1 MLFAVNVGNTNI
13 RLGLYKEKKLIAHWK
28 LATNREWTSD
38 EFGMFFMSFFSNEKL
53 DVSEVE
59 AVVIASVVPP
69 IMYSFEHA
77 IKKYIKK
84 EPIIIGPGIK
94 TGINIKYENPRELGA
109 DRIASAVAAYELYGG
124 PVIIVDFGTATTF
137 NAVSSKGEFLGGA
150 ICPGIKISAE
160 ALYQR
165 TAKLPRIDLTKH
177 DVVIGR
183 NTSVSMQ
190 SGIFHGY
197 VGQVNYLVNRIKQEM
212 KEDNIKVI
220 ATGGLA
226 KFIASEAETID
237 EVNGCLT
244 LEGLRIIY
252 EKNKNN
258 VGSDDPVR
266 QF

>member
-1 MLFAVNVGNTNI
+1 MLLAVNVGNTNI
-13 RLGLYKEKKLIAHWK
+13 RFGVYDNKKLIAHWK
-28 LATNREWTSD
+28 LGTNKEWTAD
-38 EFGMFFMSFFSNEKL
+38 EFGMYFVNLFHYEKL
-53 DVSEVE
+53 NISDVE
-59 AVVIASVVPP
+59 AVIISSVVPP
-69 IMYSFEHA
+69 IMFSFEHA
-77 IKKYIKK
+77 IQRFIKK
-84 EPIIIGPGIK
+84 EPILVGPGIK

-109 DRIASAVAAYELYGG
+109 DRIVNAVAAYEIYGG
-124 PVIIVDFGTATTF
+124 PVIVVDFGTATTF
-137 NAVSSKGEFLGGA
+137 NAISSKGEFLGGA

-177 DVVIGR
+177 DTVIGR

-190 SGIFHGY
+190 SGVFHGY
-197 VGQVNYLVNRIKQEM
+197 VGQVNHLINRIKLEM

-237 EVNGCLT
+237 EVNGRLT

-252 EKNKNN
+252 EKNK
-258 VGSDDPVR
+258 SEI
-266 QF
+266 

>member
-1 MLFAVNVGNTNI
+1 VLLAVNVGNTNI
-13 RLGLYKEKKLIAHWK
+13 RLGVYDGKKLIAHWK
-28 LATNREWTSD
+28 LATNGEWTSD
-38 EFGMFFMSFFSNEKL
+38 EFGMYFTSFFSHEKL
-53 DVSEVE
+53 EIDAIE
-59 AVVIASVVPP
+59 AVIIASVVPP

-77 IKKYIKK
+77 IRKYIQK
-84 EPIIIGPGIK
+84 EPILIGPGIK

-109 DRIASAVAAYELYGG
+109 DRIVNAVAAYEIYGG
-124 PVIIVDFGTATTF
+124 PVIVVDFGTATTF
-137 NAVSSKGEFLGGA
+137 NAISSKGEFLGGV
-150 ICPGIKISAE
+150 IIPGIKIGAE

-197 VGQVNYLVNRIKQEM
+197 VGQVNHLIARIKKEM
-212 KEDNIKVI
+212 KEENIKVI

-226 KFIASEAETID
+226 RFVATEAESID
-237 EVNGCLT
+237 EINGHLT

-252 EKNKNN
+252 EKNKSE
-258 VGSDDPVR
+258 VL
-266 QF
+266 

>member
-1 MLFAVNVGNTNI
+1 MLLAVNVGNTNI
-13 RLGLYKEKKLIAHWK
+13 RLGVYEEKKLIAHWK

-38 EFGMFFMSFFSNEKL
+38 EFGIYFMSFFNNEKL
-53 DVSEVE
+53 DVSKVE
-59 AVVIASVVPP
+59 AVIIASVVPP
-69 IMYSFEHA
+69 MMYSFEHA
-77 IKKYIKK
+77 ISKYIKK

-109 DRIASAVAAYELYGG
+109 DRIASAVAAYEIYGG
-124 PVIIVDFGTATTF
+124 PVIVVDFGTATTF
-137 NAVSSKGEFLGGA
+137 NAVSSRGEFLGGV

-165 TAKLPRIDLTKH
+165 TAKLPRIDLTKP
-177 DVVIGR
+177 DMVIGR

-190 SGIFHGY
+190 SGVFNGY
-197 VGQVNYLVNRIKQEM
+197 VGQVNHLVNKIKQEM
-212 KEDNIKVI
+212 KEDNVKVI

-226 KFIASEAETID
+226 KFIALEAKTID
-237 EVNGCLT
+237 EVNGRLT

-258 VGSDDPVR
+258 AVAEDPVR
-266 QF
+266 S

>member
-1 MLFAVNVGNTNI
+1 MLLAINVGNTNI
-13 RLGLYKEKKLIAHWK
+13 RIGVYKEKKLIAHWK
-28 LATNREWTSD
+28 LATNGEWTSD
-38 EFGMFFMSFFSNEKL
+38 EFGMFFMSFFNNEKL
-53 DVSEVE
+53 DVTGVE
-59 AVVIASVVPP
+59 AVIIASVVPP

-77 IKKYIKK
+77 IKKYIKRD
-84 EPIIIGPGIK
+84 PILIGPGIK

-109 DRIASAVAAYELYGG
+109 DRIVNAVAAYEIYGG

-177 DVVIGR
+177 EAVIGR
-183 NTSVSMQ
+183 NTAVGMQ

-197 VGQVNYLVNRIKQEM
+197 VGQVNHLVRRIKMEM
-212 KEDNIKVI
+212 KEDNIRVV

-226 KFIASEAETID
+226 RFIASEAETID
-237 EVNGCLT
+237 EINGHLT

-252 EKNKNN
+252 EKNKN
-258 VGSDDPVR
+258 DIQER
-266 QF
+266 

>member
-1 MLFAVNVGNTNI
+1 MLLAVNVGNTNI
-13 RLGLYKEKKLIAHWK
+13 RIGVYNDKKLIAHWK

-38 EFGMFFMSFFSNEKL
+38 EFGMYFMNFFNYERI
-53 DVSEVE
+53 DISEIE
-59 AVVIASVVPP
+59 AVIIASVVPP
-69 IMYSFEHA
+69 IMFSFEHA
-77 IKKYIKK
+77 IHKYIKK

-109 DRIASAVAAYELYGG
+109 DRIASAVAAYEIYGG
-124 PVIIVDFGTATTF
+124 PVIIIDFGTATTF

-165 TAKLPRIDLTKH
+165 TAKLPKIDLTKH

-183 NTSVSMQ
+183 NTFVGMQ

-197 VGQVNYLVNRIKQEM
+197 VGQVNHLVNRIKQEM
-212 KEDNIKVI
+212 KEEKVKVI

-237 EVNGCLT
+237 EVNGRLT

-252 EKNKNN
+252 DKNRNEAEAI
-258 VGSDDPVR
+258 V
-266 QF
+266 